1 MQKSDKANSVVIVDR
16 QDYIKKI
23 DDFLSDQQKFS
34 KVSLKNDSL
43 LNFAINQER
52 HVDKVLKKLVE
63 SKSMT
68 DKTRT
73 YLKPVG
79 TRKGVM

>member
-68 DKTRT
+68 DKTRK